1 MPFQKRTQSEKVEVV
16 KRPHVA
22 RKTAGKT
29 EEELA
34 ELRKKAGVER
44 PTK

>member
-1 MPFQKRTQSEKVEVV
+1 MPFQKHTTSESHKVV
-16 KRPHVA
+16 KRPVTK
-22 RKTAGKT
+22 KTAGKT
-29 EEELA
+29 DEELA